1 MRKPGAPFFL
11 FLCACLTLFILQAR
25 PSSSQAIED
34 EREFSY
40 EQGSPNGPD
49 HWGEIHKEWATC
61 NNGDMQSPIDL
72 THERVKILPGLGRL
86 KRNYRASNATLKNRG
101 HDIMLEWVEGG
112 GWIRIN
118 GNEYQLKQCHWHS
131 PSEHTVDGKRFD
143 LEIHM
148 VHESSDEKIAVVG
161 IIYKTG
167 RPDTFLSE
175 LMEHIKEVADT
186 EEKETNVGI
195 VDPRHIKIGSRKYYR
210 YMGSLTTPPCTQGV
224 VWTITKKVR
233 TVSREQVRLLREA
246 VHDSAENN
254 ARPIKPIN
262 QREIQFYTPRIHES
276 DQHFPH

>member
-1 MRKPGAPFFL
+1 
-11 FLCACLTLFILQAR
+11 
-25 PSSSQAIED
+25 
-34 EREFSY
+34 
-40 EQGSPNGPD
+40 
-49 HWGEIHKEWATC
+49 
-61 NNGDMQSPIDL
+61 
-72 THERVKILPGLGRL
+72 
-86 KRNYRASNATLKNRG
+86 
-101 HDIMLEWVEGG
+101 MLEWVEGG

-118 GNEYQLKQCHWHS
+118 GTEYQLKQCHWHS
-131 PSEHTVDGKRFD
+131 PSEHTIDGKRFD

-195 VDPRHIKIGSRKYYR
+195 VDPRHVKIGSRKYYR

-254 ARPIKPIN
+254 ARPIQPIN

-276 DQHFPH
+276 DQRFPH